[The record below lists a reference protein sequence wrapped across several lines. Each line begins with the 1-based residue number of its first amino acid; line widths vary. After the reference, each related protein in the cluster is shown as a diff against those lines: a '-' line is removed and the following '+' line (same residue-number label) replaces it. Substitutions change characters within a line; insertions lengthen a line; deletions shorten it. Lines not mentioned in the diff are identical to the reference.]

1 MSKVCA
7 MGVRIRKWVSL
18 HGLALNVTTNLDH
31 FGLIVPCGL
40 TGRPV
45 TSLRKLLGDSCPT
58 MDEAKAVV
66 AASLNELL
74 EQRSALRGS
83 ESVRPAR

>member
-1 MSKVCA
+1 

-40 TGRPV
+40 VGRPV
-45 TSLRKLLGDSCPT
+45 TSLHALLGDACPT
-58 MDEAKAVV
+58 LEQAKAVL
-66 AASLNELL
+66 AASLNGLL
-74 EQRSALRGS
+74 DQRQAARGG
-83 ESVRPAR
+83 EPVPPVR